1 MHIKVKLVVLFLA
14 LATVPLLGTPAFAQ
28 GAPPDVDSLVRG
40 FPTLDQLETHLGVA
54 APPED
59 EGSRPPSTAPAN
71 TAGEGSVFP
80 VSARWFTAPPPPDP
94 FTAATAAGV
103 KPAEKPLATLLADMD
118 AEHQQAA
125 TLAKQI
131 SAQNDLPVNRYLL
144 DRVTFNATTMY
155 GTNVTGLFVNGVG
168 FGSTEQTFRQSYAV
182 TYTLPLFRRY
192 KERTNWARI
201 LEGYKIVSSVGVM
214 PLINPTLQVQQFLN
228 NLQLTWSVSFTYDLS
243 TATLRKLRDDQYN
256 QEAALLKS
264 TARAATARDE
274 LLNKMALRIDALS
287 ANRPARDTR
296 VTSLREL
303 YPQFELY
310 QTRYEQ
316 ATSCDDRMEDFFT
329 LKGLALSLLTLADYD
344 RPGNTGSNLL
354 QTWKRARFVG
364 CGRT

>member
-1 MHIKVKLVVLFLA
+1 MRTHVKLVVLFLA

-28 GAPPDVDSLVRG
+28 DAPADVDSLVRG
-40 FPTLDQLETHLGVA
+40 FPTLDQLEAHLGA
-54 APPED
+54 ATPVGD
-59 EGSRPPSTAPAN
+59 EGSRPPSTAHAN
-71 TAGEGSVFP
+71 TAGQGSVFP
-80 VSARWFTAPPPPDP
+80 VSARWFTAPPLPDP
-94 FTAATAAGV
+94 FAATTATSV

-131 SAQNDLPVNRYLL
+131 TAQNDLPINRYLL
-144 DRVTFNATTMY
+144 DRVAINATTMY

-182 TYTLPLFRRY
+182 TYTLPLLRRY
-192 KERTNWARI
+192 KEKTNWTRI
-201 LEGYKIVSSVGVM
+201 LSGYNIVSSVGVM

-243 TATLRKLRDDQYN
+243 SATLRKLRDGQYD

-287 ANRPARDTR
+287 ANRPVRDTR

-316 ATSCDDRMEDFFT
+316 AASCDDRMEDFFT
-329 LKGLALSLLTLADYD
+329 LKGLALSLLTLSDYD
-344 RPGNTGSNLL
+344 RADQTGTNLL
-354 QTWKRARFVG
+354 QAWKKAQFVG